1 MVDTTTLQ
9 PGDKVRIIDMAA
21 VNELEEEGQELYLV
35 SDMEPFI
42 GTVMTVRYVVPK
54 DGDRYK
60 DYFAEPLS
68 VFMEEDIIATNVDR
82 ELGFFWVPEMIAEVV
97 SKHEPI
103 APSTESEIASFLGF

>member
-35 SDMEPFI
+35 SDTEPFI

-54 DGDRYK
+54 DGDGYK
-60 DYFAEPLS
+60 NYFAEPLS
-68 VFMEEDIIATNVDR
+68 VFMEEDAADDR
-82 ELGFFWVPEMIAEVV
+82 GFFWVPEMIAEVV